1 MTMKKLIYFLALGAA
16 LLLGASCD
24 KESDNVPLYVNTW
37 VTDSKSLL
45 TFGGKSVDYGFYQIN
60 ADKTFNL
67 SFLANENVLEV
78 LKTKWLPSL
87 EPSEKGDD
95 NYIDEVTESY
105 KKELA
110 ERIKS
115 VKINDAVIIVKGV
128 YVVIPGKEDGVDLNI
143 FLTQILKGM
152 EIPIPTGTVF
162 HLFNIAKDSMT
173 LDNEAGDV
181 EKLQMKSLSS
191 SGLKI
196 GKTVDLS
203 EILIKE

>member
-1 MTMKKLIYFLALGAA
+1 MKKLIYFLALGAA

-95 NYIDEVTESY
+95 DYIDEATESY

-115 VKINDAVIIVKGV
+115 VKINDTVIIMKGV
-128 YVVIPGKEDGVDLNI
+128 YVVIPGKEDNVDLNI

-162 HLFNIAKDSMT
+162 HLFNITKDTMT

-181 EKLQMKSLSS
+181 EILQLKSLSS

-203 EILIKE
+203 DILIRE

>member
-1 MTMKKLIYFLALGAA
+1 MKKLIYFLAFGAA

-95 NYIDEVTESY
+95 NYIDEATESY

-115 VKINDAVIIVKGV
+115 VKINDAVIIIKGV
-128 YVVIPGKEDGVDLNI
+128 YVVIPGKEDNVDLNI
-143 FLTQILKGM
+143 FMTRILKGM

-162 HLFNIAKDSMT
+162 HLFNITKDSMT
-173 LDNEAGDV
+173 LDNGAGDV
-181 EKLQMKSLSS
+181 ENLQMKSLSS

-203 EILIKE
+203 EILGE

>member
-1 MTMKKLIYFLALGAA
+1 MKKLIYFLALGAA

-60 ADKTFNL
+60 ADKTYSL

-95 NYIDEVTESY
+95 NYIDEATESY

>member
-24 KESDNVPLYVNTW
+24 KESDNVPIYVNTW

-95 NYIDEVTESY
+95 NYIDEATENY
-105 KKELA
+105 KKELV

-115 VKINDAVIIVKGV
+115 VKINDAVIIMKGV
-128 YVVIPGKEDGVDLNI
+128 YVVIPGKEDNVDLNI

-162 HLFNIAKDSMT
+162 HLFNITKDTMT

-181 EKLQMKSLSS
+181 EIMQLKSLSS

-203 EILIKE
+203 EILIRE

>member
-1 MTMKKLIYFLALGAA
+1 MKKLIYFLALGAA

-95 NYIDEVTESY
+95 NYIDEATESY
-105 KKELA
+105 KKELT

-115 VKINDAVIIVKGV
+115 VKINDAVIIMKGV

-152 EIPIPTGTVF
+152 EIPIPTGTVC
-162 HLFNIAKDSMT
+162 HLFNITKDTMT

-181 EKLQMKSLSS
+181 EILQLKSLSS

-203 EILIKE
+203 EILIRE

>member
-1 MTMKKLIYFLALGAA
+1 MKKLIYFLALGAA
-16 LLLGASCD
+16 FLLGASCD

-95 NYIDEVTESY
+95 NYIDEATESY
-105 KKELA
+105 KKELT

-115 VKINDAVIIVKGV
+115 VKINDAVIIMKGV
-128 YVVIPGKEDGVDLNI
+128 YVVIPGKEDNVDLNI

-162 HLFNIAKDSMT
+162 HLFNITKDSMT

-181 EKLQMKSLSS
+181 EFLQMKSLSS

-203 EILIKE
+203 EILIRE

>member
-37 VTDSKSLL
+37 VTDSNSLL
-45 TFGGKSVDYGFYQIN
+45 TFGGKSVDYGFYKIN

-95 NYIDEVTESY
+95 NYIDEATESY

>member
-1 MTMKKLIYFLALGAA
+1 MKKLIYFLALGAA
-16 LLLGASCD
+16 LLLVASCD

-37 VTDSKSLL
+37 VTDSNSLL

-60 ADKTFNL
+60 ADKTFSL

-78 LKTKWLPSL
+78 LKTKWLPRL

-95 NYIDEVTESY
+95 DYIDEATESY

-115 VKINDAVIIVKGV
+115 VKINDAVIIIKGV
-128 YVVIPGKEDGVDLNI
+128 YVVIPGKEDNVDLNI
-143 FLTQILKGM
+143 FLTKILKGM

-162 HLFNIAKDSMT
+162 HLFNITKDSMT

-203 EILIKE
+203 EILGE

>member
-1 MTMKKLIYFLALGAA
+1 MTMKKLIYFLALEAA
-16 LLLGASCD
+16 LLLGVSCD

-37 VTDSKSLL
+37 VTDSNSLL

-78 LKTKWLPSL
+78 LKTQILPRL
-87 EPSEKGDD
+87 EPSGKDD
-95 NYIDEVTESY
+95 DDYIDEATESY

-115 VKINDAVIIVKGV
+115 VKINDAVIIIKGV
-128 YVVIPGKEDGVDLNI
+128 YVVIPGKEDNVDLNI
-143 FLTQILKGM
+143 FMTKILKGM

-173 LDNEAGDV
+173 LDNGADDV
-181 EKLQMKSLSS
+181 ENLQMKSLSS

-203 EILIKE
+203 EILGE

>member
-1 MTMKKLIYFLALGAA
+1 MKKLIYFLALGAA

-87 EPSEKGDD
+87 EPSEKNDD
-95 NYIDEVTESY
+95 NYIDDATESY

-115 VKINDAVIIVKGV
+115 VKINDAVIIMKGV
-128 YVVIPGKEDGVDLNI
+128 YVVIPGKEDNVDLNI

-162 HLFNIAKDSMT
+162 HLYNIAKDSMT

-181 EKLQMKSLSS
+181 EILQLKSLSS

-203 EILIKE
+203 DILIRE

>member
-1 MTMKKLIYFLALGAA
+1 MKKLIYFLALGAA

-95 NYIDEVTESY
+95 NYIDEATESY

-115 VKINDAVIIVKGV
+115 VKINDAVIIIKGV
-128 YVVIPGKEDGVDLNI
+128 YVVIPGKEDDVDLNI
-143 FLTQILKGM
+143 FMTRILKGM

-173 LDNEAGDV
+173 LDNGAGDV
-181 EKLQMKSLSS
+181 ENLQMKSFSS

-203 EILIKE
+203 EILGE

>member
-1 MTMKKLIYFLALGAA
+1 MKKLIYFLALGAA

-95 NYIDEVTESY
+95 NYIDEATESY

-115 VKINDAVIIVKGV
+115 VQINDAVIIIKGV
-128 YVVIPGKEDGVDLNI
+128 YVVIPGKEDDVDLNI
-143 FLTQILKGM
+143 FLTRILKGM

-162 HLFNIAKDSMT
+162 HLFNITKDSMT
-173 LDNEAGDV
+173 LDNGAGDV
-181 EKLQMKSLSS
+181 ENLQMKSFSS

-203 EILIKE
+203 EILGE

>member
-1 MTMKKLIYFLALGAA
+1 MTMKKLIYFLALGAT
-16 LLLGASCD
+16 LLLGTSCD

-60 ADKTFNL
+60 EDKTFNL

-95 NYIDEVTESY
+95 NYIDEATESY

-128 YVVIPGKEDGVDLNI
+128 YVVIPGKEDNVDLNI

>member
-1 MTMKKLIYFLALGAA
+1 MKKLIYFLALGAA

-95 NYIDEVTESY
+95 NYIDEATESY

-115 VKINDAVIIVKGV
+115 VKINDAVIIMKGV
-128 YVVIPGKEDGVDLNI
+128 YVVIPGQEDNVDLNI

-162 HLFNIAKDSMT
+162 HLFNITKDTMT

-181 EKLQMKSLSS
+181 ENLQLKSLSS

-203 EILIKE
+203 EILIRE

>member
-16 LLLGASCD
+16 LLLGVSCD

-95 NYIDEVTESY
+95 NYIDEATESY

>member
-1 MTMKKLIYFLALGAA
+1 MKKLIYYLALGAA

-95 NYIDEVTESY
+95 NYIDEATESY

-115 VKINDAVIIVKGV
+115 VKINDAVIIMKGV

-162 HLFNIAKDSMT
+162 HLYNIAKDTMT

-181 EKLQMKSLSS
+181 EILQLRSLSS

-203 EILIKE
+203 DILIRE

>member
-1 MTMKKLIYFLALGAA
+1 MTMKKLIYFLALEAA
-16 LLLGASCD
+16 LLLGVSCD

-37 VTDSKSLL
+37 VTDSNSLL

-78 LKTKWLPSL
+78 LKTQILPRL

-95 NYIDEVTESY
+95 DYIDEATESY

-115 VKINDAVIIVKGV
+115 VKINDAVIIIKGV
-128 YVVIPGKEDGVDLNI
+128 YVVIPGKEDNVDLNI
-143 FLTQILKGM
+143 FMTKILKGM

-181 EKLQMKSLSS
+181 ENLQMKSLSS

-203 EILIKE
+203 EILGE

>member
-37 VTDSKSLL
+37 VTDSNSLL

-60 ADKTFNL
+60 ADKTYSL

-78 LKTKWLPSL
+78 LKTKWLPRL

-95 NYIDEVTESY
+95 DYIDEATESY

-115 VKINDAVIIVKGV
+115 VKINDAVIIMKGV

-203 EILIKE
+203 EILGE

>member
-1 MTMKKLIYFLALGAA
+1 MKKLIYFLALGAA

-95 NYIDEVTESY
+95 NYIDEATESY

-162 HLFNIAKDSMT
+162 HLFNIVKDSMT

-181 EKLQMKSLSS
+181 KKLQMKSLSS

>member
-1 MTMKKLIYFLALGAA
+1 MKKLIYFLALGAA

-45 TFGGKSVDYGFYQIN
+45 NFGGKSVDYGFYQIN
-60 ADKTFNL
+60 VDKTFNL
-67 SFLANENVLEV
+67 SFLANENVLAV
-78 LKTKWLPSL
+78 LKTQILPRL

-95 NYIDEVTESY
+95 DYIDEATESY

-115 VKINDAVIIVKGV
+115 VKINDAVIIIKGV
-128 YVVIPGKEDGVDLNI
+128 YVVIPGKEDNVDLNI
-143 FLTQILKGM
+143 FMTKILKGM

-173 LDNEAGDV
+173 LDNGADDV

-203 EILIKE
+203 EILGE

>member
-16 LLLGASCD
+16 LLLVASCD

-37 VTDSKSLL
+37 VTDSNSLL

-95 NYIDEVTESY
+95 NYIDEATESY

-115 VKINDAVIIVKGV
+115 VKINDAVIIMKGV

-162 HLFNIAKDSMT
+162 HLFNITKDTMT

-181 EKLQMKSLSS
+181 ELLQLKSLSS

-203 EILIKE
+203 EILIRE

>member
-24 KESDNVPLYVNTW
+24 KDSDNVPLYVNTW

-45 TFGGKSVDYGFYQIN
+45 TFGGKSVDYGFYKIN

-78 LKTKWLPSL
+78 LKTQILPRL
-87 EPSEKGDD
+87 EPSEKDD
-95 NYIDEVTESY
+95 DDYIDEATESY

-115 VKINDAVIIVKGV
+115 VKINDAVIIIKGV
-128 YVVIPGKEDGVDLNI
+128 YVVIPGKEDNVDLNI
-143 FLTQILKGM
+143 FMTKILKEM

-181 EKLQMKSLSS
+181 ENLQMKSFSS

-203 EILIKE
+203 EILGE

>member
-1 MTMKKLIYFLALGAA
+1 MTMKKLIYFLAFGAA

-37 VTDSKSLL
+37 VTDSNSLL

-95 NYIDEVTESY
+95 NYIDEATESY

>member
-1 MTMKKLIYFLALGAA
+1 MKKLIYFLALGAA

-95 NYIDEVTESY
+95 NYIDEATESY
-105 KKELA
+105 KKELT

-115 VKINDAVIIVKGV
+115 VKINDAVIIMKGV
-128 YVVIPGKEDGVDLNI
+128 YVVIPGKEDNVDLNI

-152 EIPIPTGTVF
+152 EIPIPTGMVF
-162 HLFNIAKDSMT
+162 HLFNITKDSMT

-181 EKLQMKSLSS
+181 EFLQMKSLSS

-203 EILIKE
+203 EILIRE

>member
-1 MTMKKLIYFLALGAA
+1 MKKLIYFLALGAT

-95 NYIDEVTESY
+95 NYIDEATESY
-105 KKELA
+105 KKELS

-181 EKLQMKSLSS
+181 EELQMKSLSS

>member
-1 MTMKKLIYFLALGAA
+1 MTMKKLIYFLALVAA

-87 EPSEKGDD
+87 EPSEKGDGD
-95 NYIDEVTESY
+95 YIDEATESY

-115 VKINDAVIIVKGV
+115 VKINDAVIIMKGV
-128 YVVIPGKEDGVDLNI
+128 YVVIPGKEDNVDLNI

-162 HLFNIAKDSMT
+162 HLFNITKDSMT

-181 EKLQMKSLSS
+181 EFLQMKSLSS

-203 EILIKE
+203 EILIRE

>member
-37 VTDSKSLL
+37 VTDSNSLL

-60 ADKTFNL
+60 ADKTFSL

-78 LKTKWLPSL
+78 LKTQILPRL
-87 EPSEKGDD
+87 KPSGKDD
-95 NYIDEVTESY
+95 DDYIDEATESY

-115 VKINDAVIIVKGV
+115 VQINDAVIIIKGV
-128 YVVIPGKEDGVDLNI
+128 YVVIPGKEDDVDLNI
-143 FLTQILKGM
+143 FMTKILKGM

-173 LDNEAGDV
+173 LDNGAGDV
-181 EKLQMKSLSS
+181 EKLQMKSFSS
-191 SGLKI
+191 SGMKI

-203 EILIKE
+203 EILGE

>member
-1 MTMKKLIYFLALGAA
+1 MKKLIYFLALGAA

-60 ADKTFNL
+60 ADKTYSL

-95 NYIDEVTESY
+95 NYIDEATESY

-115 VKINDAVIIVKGV
+115 VKINDAVIIMKGV

-162 HLFNIAKDSMT
+162 HLFNITKDSMT
-173 LDNEAGDV
+173 LDNGAGDV
-181 EKLQMKSLSS
+181 ENLQMKSFSS

-203 EILIKE
+203 EILGE

>member
-95 NYIDEVTESY
+95 NYIDEATESY

-115 VKINDAVIIVKGV
+115 VKINDAVIIMKGV
-128 YVVIPGKEDGVDLNI
+128 YVVILGKEDGVDLNI
-143 FLTQILKGM
+143 FLTQSLKGM

-203 EILIKE
+203 EILIRE

>member
-37 VTDSKSLL
+37 VTDSNSLL

-95 NYIDEVTESY
+95 NYIDEATESY

-115 VKINDAVIIVKGV
+115 VKINDAVIIMKGV
-128 YVVIPGKEDGVDLNI
+128 YVVIPGKEDNVDLNI

-162 HLFNIAKDSMT
+162 HLFNIAKDTMT

-181 EKLQMKSLSS
+181 EILQLKSLSS

-203 EILIKE
+203 DILIRE

>member
-1 MTMKKLIYFLALGAA
+1 MTMKKLIYFLALEAA

-78 LKTKWLPSL
+78 LKTQILPRL
-87 EPSEKGDD
+87 EPSGKDD
-95 NYIDEVTESY
+95 DDYIDEATESY
-105 KKELA
+105 KEELA

-115 VKINDAVIIVKGV
+115 VQINDAVIIIKGV
-128 YVVIPGKEDGVDLNI
+128 YVVIPGKEDNVDLNI
-143 FLTQILKGM
+143 FMTKILKGM

-173 LDNEAGDV
+173 LDNGADDV
-181 EKLQMKSLSS
+181 ENLQMKSLSS

-203 EILIKE
+203 EILGE

>member
-1 MTMKKLIYFLALGAA
+1 MKKLIYFLALGAA

-37 VTDSKSLL
+37 VTDSNSLL

-87 EPSEKGDD
+87 EPSGKGDD
-95 NYIDEVTESY
+95 NYIDEATESY

-181 EKLQMKSLSS
+181 
-191 SGLKI
+191 
-196 GKTVDLS
+196 
-203 EILIKE
+203 

>member
-1 MTMKKLIYFLALGAA
+1 MTMKKLIYFLALVAA

-95 NYIDEVTESY
+95 NYIDEATESY

-128 YVVIPGKEDGVDLNI
+128 YVVIPGNEDGVDLNI

>member
-1 MTMKKLIYFLALGAA
+1 MKKLIYFLALGAA

-87 EPSEKGDD
+87 EPSEKGDE
-95 NYIDEVTESY
+95 NYIDEATESY

-115 VKINDAVIIVKGV
+115 VKINDTVIIMKGV

-162 HLFNIAKDSMT
+162 HLFNITKDTMT

-181 EKLQMKSLSS
+181 EILQLKSLSS
-191 SGLKI
+191 SGLEI

-203 EILIKE
+203 DILIRE

>member
-16 LLLGASCD
+16 LLLGVSCD

-37 VTDSKSLL
+37 VTDSNSLL

-95 NYIDEVTESY
+95 NYIDEATESY

>member
-1 MTMKKLIYFLALGAA
+1 MTMKKLIYFLALEAA
-16 LLLGASCD
+16 LLLGVSCD

-78 LKTKWLPSL
+78 LKTQILPRL
-87 EPSEKGDD
+87 EPSGKDD
-95 NYIDEVTESY
+95 DDYIDEATESY

-115 VKINDAVIIVKGV
+115 VQINDAVIIIKGV
-128 YVVIPGKEDGVDLNI
+128 YVVIPGKEDNVDLNI
-143 FLTQILKGM
+143 FMTKILKGM

-173 LDNEAGDV
+173 LDNGADDV
-181 EKLQMKSLSS
+181 ENLQMKSLSS

-203 EILIKE
+203 EILGE

>member
-1 MTMKKLIYFLALGAA
+1 MKKLIYFLALEAA
-16 LLLGASCD
+16 LLLGVSCD

-78 LKTKWLPSL
+78 LKTQILPRL

-95 NYIDEVTESY
+95 DYIDEATESY

-115 VKINDAVIIVKGV
+115 VKINDAVIIIKGV
-128 YVVIPGKEDGVDLNI
+128 YVVIPGKEDNVDLNI
-143 FLTQILKGM
+143 FMTKILKGM

-181 EKLQMKSLSS
+181 ENLQMKSLSS

-203 EILIKE
+203 EILGE